1 MRAPIRSHGFD
12 KPSDLEDELSQLDDD
27 VKATPTKT
35 SARAKPPQKPG
46 IDASLRREI
55 EDLRRDIDTIR
66 KQVEELQEAQSGARR
81 SASPRQNASRHSTD
95 IANWLPV
102 VRSVAITSLAGRIF
116 ASSPVMALLVAAVPF
131 ALGLS
136 AGSK

>member
-27 VKATPTKT
+27 VKATATKP

-46 IDASLRREI
+46 IDASLHREI

-66 KQVEELQEAQSGARR
+66 KQVEERPNRIGIDTGAYRYGVLTALALEGSDRWYLQASDQRDEFISGRGNQPIQSVLDAVSSQSG
-81 SASPRQNASRHSTD
+81 
-95 IANWLPV
+95 
-102 VRSVAITSLAGRIF
+102 
-116 ASSPVMALLVAAVPF
+116 
-131 ALGLS
+131 
-136 AGSK
+136 

>member
-27 VKATPTKT
+27 VKATANKP
-35 SARAKPPQKPG
+35 APRAKPPEKSK
-46 IDASLRREI
+46 IDASLRKEVD
-55 EDLRRDIDTIR
+55 ELRREVDSIR
-66 KQVEELQEAQSGARR
+66 KQVEKLKAARS
-81 SASPRQNASRHSTD
+81 SASQPDSSHQRHSADFT
-95 IANWLPV
+95 NWLPV

-116 ASSPVMALLVAAVPF
+116 ASSPIMALLVAAVPF